1 MFAEVGSKFYQILKT
16 LKRLPKS
23 FEILPQRGEILPNL
37 DTLDSSY
44 VDKNKI
50 KFK

>member
-23 FEILPQRGEILPNL
+23 FEILQQRGEILPN
-37 DTLDSSY
+37 LDSSY